1 MDNLDSASIPGKIKT
16 LFFLCVLL
24 LAIITASW
32 GISKTALENHE
43 CYVSIAAREMLQS
56 GEWIM
61 PTCNGEPRLQKTPL
75 SYWLVAGLSQITGI
89 LDEFTA
95 RLPSVIFAVLSVAA
109 ILYFVD
115 KWLGFRIAIMSALVW
130 STSYSY
136 VYYAHNARPEMALTF
151 FITLCFLS
159 FYSAINESSRKSQI
173 IYMLV
178 FWVSFGLAMLAKGPV
193 PLPLVVLP
201 IFFYIVISR
210 QWKKMPKLLPIVG
223 PVIFLAIVLPWPL
236 AVAYKVNWDLVVWKQ
251 NFFDRFFGKYAY
263 SNYPIYFYIPFI
275 FSFVFPWVAFVPAVL
290 VSPFYKI
297 WDKKRK
303 VMLFLWLC
311 FVADLLFLTVSG
323 GKRKHYIL
331 PAMPAFAVLIGILM
345 EDMVFV
351 RRAFTLKFA
360 KNFLLYHIIFII
372 VLAVGSMIYLAI
384 AKSEFLFIAIS
395 LGLIGLAVA
404 GGITASFAKRKAALA
419 CGLIFTGYC
428 ILTICYISLSAPL
441 NNNNYTK
448 RFALAILKTVP
459 ATDDLVAYGYVSLR
473 VVNYFGRPIRIIDD
487 KSSLYERYDAGTWIL
502 ATDGEL
508 KELEQDGRLRK
519 VYHNDKAEMRGQNRN
534 TRGSLFHRLAPKAED
549 SF

>member
-1 MDNLDSASIPGKIKT
+1 MDNLDSASIPGKIRA
-16 LFFLCVLL
+16 LFFVCVLL

-32 GISKTALENHE
+32 GISKTAFENHE
-43 CYVSIAAREMLQS
+43 CYVATAAREMLQS
-56 GEWIM
+56 GEWVM
-61 PTCNGEPRLQKTPL
+61 PTYNGEPRFQKTPL

-115 KWLGFRIAIMSALVW
+115 QWLGFRIAIMSSLVW

-136 VYYAHNARPEMALTF
+136 IYYAHNARPEMALTF

-178 FWVSFGLAMLAKGPV
+178 FWVSFGLAMLAKGPM

-236 AVAYKVNWDLVVWKQ
+236 AVAYKVNWDLAIWEQ
-251 NFFDRFFGKYAY
+251 HFYDRFFGKFD
-263 SNYPIYFYIPFI
+263 SGNYPFYFYLPFI
-275 FSFVFPWVAFVPAVL
+275 FSFAAPWVAFVPGAL

-311 FVADLLFLTVSG
+311 FVANLLFLTISG

-331 PAMPAFAVLIGILM
+331 PAMPAFAILIGILM

-360 KNFLLYHIIFII
+360 KNFLLCHIIFII
-372 VLAVGSMIYLAI
+372 VLAVGSMIYVAI

-395 LGLIGLAVA
+395 LGLIGLAMA
-404 GGITASFAKRKAALA
+404 GGITASFAKSKAALA
-419 CGLIFTGYC
+419 CGLIFGGYC
-428 ILTICYISLSAPL
+428 VLTICYVSFSAPL

-448 RFALAILKTVP
+448 KFALAILKTVP
-459 ATDDLVAYGYVSLR
+459 ATDDLVAYGYVSPR

-487 KSSLYERYDAGTWIL
+487 KSSLYERYNAGTWIL
-502 ATDGEL
+502 ATDGEME
-508 KELEQDGRLRK
+508 ELEQDGWLRK
-519 VYHNDKAEMRGQNRN
+519 VYHNDKAEMRGRNRN
-534 TRGSLFHRLAPKAED
+534 TRGSLFHRLAPKVED